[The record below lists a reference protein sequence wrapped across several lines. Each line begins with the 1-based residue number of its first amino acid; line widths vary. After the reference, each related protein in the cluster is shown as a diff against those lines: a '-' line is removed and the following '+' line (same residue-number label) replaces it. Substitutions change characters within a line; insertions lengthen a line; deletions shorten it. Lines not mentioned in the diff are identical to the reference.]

1 MTEAMLALLIR
12 GVRNLRMHTYP
23 VEDDLRPDGGGL
35 YPLDL
40 NLVGRQ
46 FRPGPDGVVMV
57 PGPDGREFYNPV
69 SASLFALARH
79 TRAYRDRASQH
90 ENVAAFLS
98 QADHLRARQD
108 TADGWR
114 YPVAVARY
122 GLVPGWYSAMAQG
135 LAISVMLRS
144 FDLTGQPSYLD
155 SAHAA
160 NTLMLRPIT
169 SGGCSDYD
177 EGGRPF
183 LEECPCVPCC
193 HILNGALCALIGLHE
208 LEMRTGEIIHTKVT
222 QRLVGQLGKYDLG
235 YWSRYD
241 LRFAAPA
248 TLAYHSL
255 HVSLLEVA
263 ARLFGNHVFSDTAA
277 RWKAYARHPGYRLR
291 AAAGKARFVLGEKP
305 WLTKT
310 P

>member
-1 MTEAMLALLIR
+1 MLTLLTR
-12 GVRNLRMHTYP
+12 GVRNLRMRPCP
-23 VEDDLRPDGGGL
+23 VENDLRHDGGGL

-40 NLVGRQ
+40 TLVGRQ
-46 FRPGPDGVVMV
+46 FSPGPDGVIMV

-79 TRAYRDRASQH
+79 TRAQRDRADH
-90 ENVAAFLS
+90 GEHLTAFLA

-108 TADGWR
+108 TDGGWR
-114 YPVAVARY
+114 YPVSVARY

-135 LAISVMLRS
+135 LAISVLLRS
-144 FDLTGQPSYLD
+144 FDLTGTQSYFD
-155 SAHAA
+155 AA
-160 NTLMLRPIT
+160 NAANALMLRPIT

-177 EGGRPF
+177 KIGRPF
-183 LEECPCVPCC
+183 LEECPCDYRC

-208 LEMRTGEIIHTKVT
+208 LETRTGGAIHVQVT
-222 QRLVGQLGKYDLG
+222 QRLAGQLRRYDLG

-255 HVSLLEVA
+255 HVSLLEIA
-263 ARLFGNHVFSDTAA
+263 SRLFDDQAFADTAA

-291 AAAGKARFVLGEKP
+291 AAAGKAWFVLGESFG
-305 WLTKT
+305 
-310 P
+310 